1 MVGSMSISSTSR
13 GYDDGVGLYGWL
25 SRIIGLDDDE
35 GGGGRHGGGGG
46 GGDGKGG
53 GK

>member
-1 MVGSMSISSTSR
+1 MSR
-13 GYDDGVGLYGWL
+13 EYDDDIGSYGKS
-25 SRIIGLDDDE
+25 SRIIRLDDDE

-46 GGDGKGG
+46 GGDIKGG